1 MSAIHLE
8 RGLVHYEVLGRG
20 QPIIFLHS
28 WLGSWRY
35 WIPTMEL
42 AAERY
47 RTYALDFWG
56 FGESDRAADDCT
68 IGGYVRML
76 YAIMDAMGIATA
88 NLVGHGLGGAVA
100 IQAAY
105 GEPSR
110 FVKVMTVA
118 TPLYGH
124 ILTTHLQPSRFA
136 RLLGLRSP
144 TNVWPRM
151 IRTIPIAD
159 PDVQQELYADTAT
172 LSEQLLATLQT
183 SLLATDLRPAL
194 LGLQLPLLAVY
205 GAADRIV
212 AARHATMLNQLHDTP
227 VQLLVLPKANHF
239 PFLEQTNLFAR
250 LLLDFLQSPGLPVT
264 LKTEWRRRVSQA
276 EYL

>member
-1 MSAIHLE
+1 MSALHLE
-8 RGLVHYEVLGRG
+8 QRLVHYEALGRG

-56 FGESDRAADDCT
+56 FGESDRAADDGT
-68 IGGYVRML
+68 ISGYVRML
-76 YAIMDAMGIATA
+76 YAFMDAMGISTA

-105 GEPSR
+105 GQPER
-110 FVKVMTVA
+110 FLKVMTVA

-124 ILTTHLQPSRFA
+124 VLTTHLQPRRFA

-144 TNVWPRM
+144 TNVWPRL
-151 IRTIPIAD
+151 IRTIPIAN
-159 PDVQQELYADTAT
+159 PDVQQELYTDTAT

-194 LGLQLPLLAVY
+194 LGLRLPLLAVY
-205 GAADRIV
+205 GSADRIV
-212 AARHATMLNQLHDTP
+212 AARHATLLNQLQETP
-227 VQLLVLPKANHF
+227 VQLLVLPKVNHF
-239 PFLEQTNLFAR
+239 PFLEQTNLFTR
-250 LLLDFLQSPGLPVT
+250 LLLDFLQAPGLPVT
-264 LKTEWRRRVSQA
+264 IKAEWRRRVSQA